1 MTANTER
8 PLIGL
13 PADLREAD
21 ELPHHSVGEKYIGS
35 VAVGAGGM
43 PMAIPSL
50 GTGGEGGHDIDRLVD
65 ALDGLLVT
73 GSRSN
78 VMPAEYGGPPSRPGT
93 RHDPARDATT
103 LPLIRAALADGVP
116 VLALCRG
123 MQEFNVALG
132 GTLHQNLQDLPGNL
146 DHRADPDKPVEERY
160 DLAHEVALAPG
171 GMLAGLAGATG
182 LRVNSLHA
190 QGIDRL
196 ASGLAVEA
204 TAPDGVIEA
213 VRVENA
219 PSFALAIQWHPEWR
233 FAETEFGQRL
243 FAAFGDAAR
252 ARRAARRHRE
262 FA

>member
-1 MTANTER
+1 MKANIER

-13 PADLREAD
+13 PADLRDAD
-21 ELPHHSVGEKYIGS
+21 ELPHHSVGEKYIVS

-50 GTGGEGGHDIDRLVD
+50 GVGGEGGHDIGRLVD

-103 LPLIRAALADGVP
+103 LPLIRAALADGLP

-146 DHRADPDKPVEERY
+146 DHRADPDKPVGERY
-160 DLAHEVALAPG
+160 DLAHDVALAP
-171 GMLAGLAGATG
+171 
-182 LRVNSLHA
+182 
-190 QGIDRL
+190 
-196 ASGLAVEA
+196 E
-204 TAPDGVIEA
+204 
-213 VRVENA
+213 
-219 PSFALAIQWHPEWR
+219 
-233 FAETEFGQRL
+233 
-243 FAAFGDAAR
+243 
-252 ARRAARRHRE
+252 
-262 FA
+262 